1 MKLALLAAAVIAVGS
16 KVSAYVCPSFQDV
29 AYSCKQLNV
38 FPLVCYN
45 PKLFVEQCNEKQC
58 NQPYID
64 NYAACQCRRSTTDFY
79 EHAKNVGGL
88 IRRCGGNN
96 LTNPFGDPNQY
107 RPGQGTATFSATGT
121 ASGTASGTAFTA
133 SGTTSGTNSGTTSGT
148 TSGTAS
154 GTTSGF
160 VTLSGNPSGTPFPFP
175 VVPIPRNPGD
185 NATRIFNGTTY
196 YGGQTTNISGTTR
209 IVNATAIVNGT
220 TIVSGTTT
228 WVSGTPGIIGGTST
242 PSAPPTQ
249 FVSGRTGTTAV
260 VTRTALPIAAPVDEP
275 LNVNTQSTHISGGA
289 IAGIVLGL
297 LGAALLAGLLALC
310 WRKKRAAHVAPAGT
324 THISHAPTRTVVTE
338 KIEPV
343 VVKSVPANQTAHGAL
358 VPDANAASSS
368 YVASTGGYNTQ
379 PRR

>member
-1 MKLALLAAAVIAVGS
+1 MKAS
-16 KVSAYVCPSFQDV
+16 
-29 AYSCKQLNV
+29 
-38 FPLVCYN
+38 
-45 PKLFVEQCNEKQC
+45 QC

-88 IRRCGGNN
+88 IRRCGGNG
-96 LTNPFGDPNQY
+96 LTNPFGDPGQY

-121 ASGTASGTAFTA
+121 VSPTASG
-133 SGTTSGTNSGTTSGT
+133 
-148 TSGTAS
+148 
-154 GTTSGF
+154 F
-160 VTLSGNPSGTPFPFP
+160 VPVTGSPSGTPFPFP
-175 VVPIPRNPGD
+175 VVPIPRNPGT
-185 NATRIFNGTTY
+185 NATRVYNGTTY

-209 IVNATAIVNGT
+209 IVNATAIVN
-220 TIVSGTTT
+220 
-228 WVSGTPGIIGGTST
+228 
-242 PSAPPTQ
+242 APD
-249 FVSGRTGTTAV
+249 
-260 VTRTALPIAAPVDEP
+260 DEP
-275 LNVNTQSTHISGGA
+275 LNVNAQSTHISGGA

-310 WRKKRAAHVAPAGT
+310 WRKKCAAHVAPAGT

-343 VVKSVPANQTAHGAL
+343 VVKSVPANQTAHGAM

-368 YVASTGGYNTQ
+368 YVANTGGYNTQ